1 MQYYTQ
7 IKDNKDIEELMDSFG
22 WFHDSCIKELEY
34 YSGSY
39 VDSNR
44 CMYPFNSSRC
54 VRMVFQSQNTA
65 ISTIEMKFDKI
76 KKLNLIPRNE
86 EYDCIIY
93 GASLKKIDGL
103 FYWSE
108 WTGFKIE
115 DITRE
120 HGTWISAQE
129 VSWRPLRNA
138 LGEERIYNRNKKADM
153 EKKMLH
159 RKLKRIVDGYGLIE
173 KSQEMFW
180 ATLKTYQQ
188 EDAGEFNIKF
198 NDYDKSKIKIYI
210 KSVSFSIINW
220 PSDDYDCIKVS
231 IGIEYNNKNAG
242 YHDILYRLDGE
253 IEDDYFVI
261 Y

>member
-1 MQYYTQ
+1 
-7 IKDNKDIEELMDSFG
+7 
-22 WFHDSCIKELEY
+22 
-34 YSGSY
+34 
-39 VDSNR
+39 
-44 CMYPFNSSRC
+44 
-54 VRMVFQSQNTA
+54 MVFQSQNTA

-93 GASLKKIDGL
+93 GASLKKIDGM

-108 WTGFKIE
+108 WSGFKIE